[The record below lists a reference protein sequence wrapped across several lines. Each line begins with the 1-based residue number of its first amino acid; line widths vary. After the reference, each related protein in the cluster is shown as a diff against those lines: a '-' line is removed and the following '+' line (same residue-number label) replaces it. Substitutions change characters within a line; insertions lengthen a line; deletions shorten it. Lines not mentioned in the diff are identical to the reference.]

1 MSYTN
6 LLYHIIFSTRHR
18 RPSILIEN
26 ERRVYR
32 LLFAIL
38 KKYGAETLRIGGM
51 PDHIHLFISIP
62 PTFAVSEFIQKLKR
76 ESSLAIKRDS
86 ILPKWD
92 GWQDGYGAFTYS
104 RNEADKIINY
114 IKGQKEHH
122 KRVSLIEEIEYWMK
136 ENGMETM
143 TWRKN

>member
-1 MSYTN
+1 MSYTR
-6 LLYHIIFSTRHR
+6 LLYHIIFSTRNR
-18 RPSILIEN
+18 RPLILIEN
-26 ERRVYR
+26 ERRVYG
-32 LLFAIL
+32 LLFSIL

-76 ESSLAIKRDS
+76 ESSLAINRDS

-92 GWQDGYGAFTYS
+92 GWQEGYGAFTYS

-122 KRVSLIEEIEYWMK
+122 KRVSFIEEIEIWMK
-136 ENGMETM
+136 ENGMVT
-143 TWRKN
+143 KNLRN

>member
-1 MSYTN
+1 
-6 LLYHIIFSTRHR
+6 
-18 RPSILIEN
+18 
-26 ERRVYR
+26 
-32 LLFAIL
+32 
-38 KKYGAETLRIGGM
+38 M

-76 ESSLAIKRDS
+76 ESSLAINRDS

-92 GWQDGYGAFTYS
+92 GWQEGYGAFTYS

-122 KRVSLIEEIEYWMK
+122 KRVSFIEEIEIWMK
-136 ENGMETM
+136 KNGMETENL
-143 TWRKN
+143 RN

>member
-1 MSYTN
+1 MSYTR
-6 LLYHIIFSTRHR
+6 LLYHIIFSTRNR
-18 RPSILIEN
+18 RPLILIEN
-26 ERRVYR
+26 ERRVYG
-32 LLFAIL
+32 LLFSIL

-76 ESSLAIKRDS
+76 ESSLAINRDS

-92 GWQDGYGAFTYS
+92 GWQEGYGAFTYS

-122 KRVSLIEEIEYWMK
+122 KRVSFIEEIEIWMK
-136 ENGMETM
+136 ENGMET
-143 TWRKN
+143 KNLRN

>member
-1 MSYTN
+1 MSYTR
-6 LLYHIIFSTRHR
+6 LLYHIIFSTRNR
-18 RPSILIEN
+18 RPLILIEN
-26 ERRVYR
+26 ERRVYG
-32 LLFAIL
+32 LLFSIL

-76 ESSLAIKRDS
+76 ESSLAINRDS

-92 GWQDGYGAFTYS
+92 GWQEGYGAFTYS

-122 KRVSLIEEIEYWMK
+122 KRVSFIEEIEIWMK
-136 ENGMETM
+136 ENGMETENL
-143 TWRKN
+143 RN